1 MQIYLKESDRRMS
14 SKNRKIRSR
23 EDEEKKSRIGKKKLV
38 KAIGSAALFCVF
50 PVLCFYLLEFYTHNP
65 FAEVRPWAQLFNIML
80 FVLVEAILFCISG
93 SLKIATRIELAVTMI
108 YGIANAYVVS
118 FRTNPIVPW
127 DVLSWKTAASV
138 AGNYNFLP
146 SVRMVVVTL
155 IFIGLLVVTRWVNV
169 RVNRFVLWK
178 RLIPA
183 AALIVVL
190 CVFANTLQKE
200 SFQNAHRL
208 YNKLFTPVYMTQVD
222 GIAVTFVMNLAYM
235 AIDKPQDY
243 SAQEAQETLSA
254 YEAAAEET
262 EEDAASGNE
271 SAEEEL
277 PNIIVVMNE
286 SFSDLSVLGDF
297 TTNRDYMPYLHSLQD
312 GADNTMTGMLN
323 VSVCGG
329 NTANTEFEF
338 LTGNTMAFLPQGSIA
353 YQQYIN
359 GELPSIVSYL
369 DTLGYDTYATHPY
382 YASGWNRNTV
392 YPELGFSNL
401 AFLDSYVSPHYI
413 RNYVSDESCVEKII
427 SIYEQKEKGTPC
439 FVFNVT
445 MQNHG
450 GYTEESANFTPEISV
465 DGVNNFALEQY
476 LSLIEQSDQALE
488 QLINYFSNVDEKT
501 MIVFF
506 GDHQPSDTVAYP
518 VLSLQGKSTSSLTE
532 EETKLRYEVPYVIWT
547 NYDTETVT
555 DADTSANYLGVEM
568 LERAGITL
576 PAYQSYLSEL
586 KEEYPILSAVR
597 VVDAEGNETS
607 VKEEK
612 DALNEYQKLQYYQLF
627 DGEEDE

>member
-1 MQIYLKESDRRMS
+1 MS
-14 SKNRKIRSR
+14 SKKNIDDEKGKIS
-23 EDEEKKSRIGKKKLV
+23 KKQIKNGAV
-38 KAIGSAALFCVF
+38 AIFLFFIF
-50 PVLCFYLLEFYTHNP
+50 PVFCFYLLELYTHNP
-65 FAEVRPWAQLFNIML
+65 FDEVRLWAQLFNILL
-80 FVLVEAILFCISG
+80 FVLVQGILFCFSG
-93 SLKIATRIELAVTMI
+93 SLKIAVRVELAVTMI

-127 DVLSWKTAASV
+127 DILSIKTAASV
-138 AGNYNFLP
+138 ADNYNFMP
-146 SVRMVVVTL
+146 SGRMVAVTVCFV
-155 IFIGLLVVTRWVNV
+155 ILLFLTRWVQV
-169 RVNRFVLWK
+169 KINRIAFWK
-178 RLIPA
+178 RMIPGVT
-183 AALIVVL
+183 LVVAL
-190 CVFANTLQKE
+190 CVFANTLQEE

-208 YNKLFTPVYMTQVD
+208 YNKLFTPVFMTEVD

-235 AIDKPQDY
+235 AIEKPDGY
-243 SAQEAQETLSA
+243 SAQEAEELLSA
-254 YEAAAEET
+254 YEAETDEQEEASVT
-262 EEDAASGNE
+262 ED
-271 SAEEEL
+271 EL

-297 TTNRDYMPYLHSLQD
+297 TTNRDYMPYLHSLQE
-312 GADNTMTGMLN
+312 GAENTITGMLN

-382 YASGWNRNTV
+382 YASGWDRDTV
-392 YPELGFSNL
+392 YPELGFSNML
-401 AFLDSYVSPHYI
+401 FLDSYTRAHYI
-413 RNYVSDESCVEKII
+413 RKYVSDESCVDKII
-427 SIYEQKEKGTPC
+427 SIYEEKEEGTPC

-450 GYTEESANFTPEISV
+450 GYTEENSNFTPGISV
-465 DGVNNFALEQY
+465 EGVDDFALNQY
-476 LSLIEQSDQALE
+476 LSLMEQSDQALE
-488 QLINYFSNVDEKT
+488 ELINYFSEVDEKT

-518 VLSLQGKSTSSLTE
+518 VLSLNGKSTASLTE

-547 NYDTETVT
+547 NYETETVT
-555 DADTSANYLGVEM
+555 DADTSVNYLGVEM

-576 PAYQSYLSEL
+576 PAYQAYLAEL
-586 KEEYPILSAVR
+586 QEKYPILSAVR
-597 VVDAEGNETS
+597 VVDKEGNETS

-612 DALNEYQKLQYYQLF
+612 NALEEYQKLQYYQLF
-627 DGEEDE
+627 DWEGKE